1 MAKAFSVASW
11 NVEHFQNR
19 EPQNEGRIA
28 FLAEQKPD
36 VIAIYEAEGAEV
48 WRELM
53 DGFPRYS
60 FFITEGVNAQ
70 EILLGIGPR
79 VTGFVTQKLEFQA
92 RDAYMRPGAFL
103 TVRAGGATYSLL
115 FLHVASMRD
124 PRGFGL
130 RSDMLDKALAFKKVI
145 DRAAGGQANFMFLGD
160 LNAMGL
166 DYVYGKTGR
175 RLDRV
180 EVSAGQELDRL
191 RYEAG
196 KRGMRVL
203 AKSHAMTWRSQG
215 ELRSDLDHVVA
226 AEHLRFKRFGS
237 AEVDVRGW
245 PTLPDDDAQR
255 KWNEDFSD
263 HALLYFEVQKPAGT

>member
-11 NVEHFQNR
+11 NVEYFQNR
-19 EPQNEGRIA
+19 EPQNEARIA
-28 FLAEQKPD
+28 FLADQRPD

-53 DGFPRYS
+53 DAFPRYS
-60 FFITEGVNAQ
+60 FFITEGTNTQ
-70 EILLGIGPR
+70 EILLGIGPQ
-79 VTGFVTQKLEFQA
+79 VTGFVTQKVEFQA

-103 TVRAGGATYSLL
+103 TVRAKDTNYSML

-130 RSDMLDKALAFKKVI
+130 RSDMIDKALDFRAVI
-145 DRAAGGQANFMFLGD
+145 DKAAGGQANFMFLGH

-166 DYVYGKTGR
+166 DYVYGKTGQ

-180 EVSAGQELDRL
+180 EVTAEHEIARL
-191 RYEAG
+191 RYEAA
-196 KRGMRVL
+196 KHKMRL
-203 AKSHAMTWRSQG
+203 LPKTSNFTWRSKG
-215 ELRSDLDHVVA
+215 KLRSDLDHVVA
-226 AEHLRFKRFGS
+226 AEHLEFKRFGH

-245 PTLPDDDAQR
+245 PTLASDADQQ
-255 KWNEDFSD
+255 KWNADFSD
-263 HALLYFEVQKPAGT
+263 HALLYFEVQAL

>member
-28 FLAEQKPD
+28 FLAAQKPD
-36 VIAIYEAEGAEV
+36 VTALYEAEGAEM

-53 DGFPRYS
+53 AGFPRYS
-60 FFITEGVNAQ
+60 FFITEGVNTQ

-79 VTGFVTQKLEFQA
+79 VTAFVTQKIEFQS

-103 TVRAGGATYSLL
+103 TVRAGATNYSML
-115 FLHVASMRD
+115 FMHVASMRD

-130 RSDMLDKALAFKKVI
+130 RSDMLDKAFEFKDVI
-145 DRAAGGQANFMFLGD
+145 DRAAGGAANFMFLGD

-166 DYVYGKTGR
+166 DYVFGKTGA

-180 EVSAGQELDRL
+180 EVSAEQELGRL
-191 RYEAG
+191 HHEAG
-196 KRGMRVL
+196 KRKMRVL
-203 AKSHAMTWRSQG
+203 PKSHTMTWRSKG
-215 ELRSDLDHVVA
+215 NLRSDLDHVVA
-226 AEHLRFKRFGS
+226 ADHLRFRRFGD

-245 PTLPDDDAQR
+245 PTLPDDAAQQ

-263 HALLYFEVQKPAGT
+263 HALLYFEVQAP

>member
-1 MAKAFSVASW
+1 MRVASW

-19 EPQNEGRIA
+19 EPQNEARIA
-28 FLAEQKPD
+28 FLAEQRPD

-53 DGFPRYS
+53 GAFPRYS
-60 FFITEGVNAQ
+60 FFITEGVNTQ
-70 EILLGIGPR
+70 EILLGIGPS
-79 VTGFVTQKLEFQA
+79 VTGFITQKVEFQA

-103 TVRAGGATYSLL
+103 TVRAGGTAYSML

-130 RSDMLDKALAFKKVI
+130 RSDMIDKAFDFKAVVDK
-145 DRAAGGQANFMFLGD
+145 AAGGQANFIFLGD

-166 DYVYGKTGR
+166 DYVYGKTGQ

-180 EVSAGQELDRL
+180 EVSAEQEIGRL
-191 RYEAG
+191 QHEAS
-196 KRGMRVL
+196 KRKMRVL
-203 AKSHAMTWRSQG
+203 PKTFDVTWRDKRK
-215 ELRSDLDHVVA
+215 LRSNLDHVVA
-226 AEHLRFKRFGS
+226 ADHLTFKRFGQ

-245 PTLPDDDAQR
+245 PTLPDDAAQQ
-255 KWNEDFSD
+255 KWNADFSD
-263 HALLYFEVQKPAGT
+263 HALLYFEVPAP